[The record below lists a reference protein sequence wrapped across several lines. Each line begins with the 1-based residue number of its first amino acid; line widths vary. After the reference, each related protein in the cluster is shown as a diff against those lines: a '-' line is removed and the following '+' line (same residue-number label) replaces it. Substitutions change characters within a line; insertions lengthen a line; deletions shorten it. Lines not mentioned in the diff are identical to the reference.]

1 MQNVSEPHEWITRM
15 VCVCMYGVCVT
26 LLQLLKQ
33 KVKWNNKKNMIDKTV
48 WDKR

>member
-1 MQNVSEPHEWITRM
+1 MAPMEERNGQLLSEHE
-15 VCVCMYGVCVT
+15 VVD

-33 KVKWNNKKNMIDKTV
+33 KVKWNNKKNMIDKKL